1 MARSTD
7 STPSSSDI
15 ETTESDAPS
24 QPREI
29 KSSPP
34 EVSSM
39 PGDASTEKISDNRG
53 RHSRPRLGSRHSSTI
68 IAPRSQASAED
79 VEENFPPDDAR
90 AMSPRRNTE
99 ETEQMEEA
107 TRTVVRE

>member
-7 STPSSSDI
+7 STPSSSDV
-15 ETTESDAPS
+15 EAAASDAPS

-34 EVSSM
+34 EVS
-39 PGDASTEKISDNRG
+39 PITGDATVERKSESRG
-53 RHSRPRLGSRHSSTI
+53 RHGRPKLGSRHSSTI
-68 IAPRSQASAED
+68 IVPRSQVNVED
-79 VEENFPPDDAR
+79 AEENFPPDDAR
-90 AMSPRRNTE
+90 AMSPRRSSVENE
-99 ETEQMEEA
+99 ELEEA